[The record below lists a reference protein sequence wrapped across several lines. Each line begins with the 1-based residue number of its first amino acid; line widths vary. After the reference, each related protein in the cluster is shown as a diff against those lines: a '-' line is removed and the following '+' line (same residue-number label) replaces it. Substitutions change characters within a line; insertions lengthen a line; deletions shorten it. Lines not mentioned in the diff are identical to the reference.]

1 MTAHHMLGDYESEL
15 DITRQGL
22 ERFPQH
28 PLLMLGEVSALAALH
43 RKDAARAGVESIRS
57 LPARER
63 PPSVLGW
70 AIDELRV
77 HGHHEAAQEAL
88 HESIAWLMSQ
98 PHDAERSRVELA
110 GLLYRAER
118 WEEARLLYEELAEE
132 HPENTWYLADLGRLA
147 ARTGDRDEALR
158 ISEDLRS
165 SRHTLMEGYRTQARA
180 RIAAVLG
187 HRQQAMTLLREA
199 FDWGAQWNRWPPL
212 HCDMDFESLHD
223 YPPFQE
229 FLRPKG

>member
-1 MTAHHMLGDYESEL
+1 MLGDYESEL
-15 DITRQGL
+15 AITRQGL
-22 ERFPQH
+22 ERFHQH
-28 PLLMLGEVSALAALH
+28 PLLMLGEVSALAALD

-63 PPSVLGW
+63 SPSVLFW

-77 HGHHEAAQEAL
+77 HGHREAAQEAL
-88 HESIAWLMSQ
+88 GESIAWLSSQ
-98 PHDAERSRVELA
+98 PHDTEQSRVELA
-110 GLLYRAER
+110 ELLYRAER
-118 WEEARLLYEELAEE
+118 WDEARSLYEELAEE
-132 HPENTWYLADLGRLA
+132 YPENTWYLADLGRLA

-212 HCDMDFESLHD
+212 HSDIDFESLHD

-229 FLRPKG
+229 FLRPRG